1 MNAWLVRYY
10 AEHVWKLQA
19 PEVLISITS
28 GLTSDYNLEAS
39 IEDQLLYDMMDMT
52 NKFKAWLITNGA
64 PQGFAKRVGHYRN
77 KYAFTT
83 PLIGIACVVKPEL
96 SGSTGCLLLNRPIVD
111 YVDTQLDKNHS
122 HFILA
127 TNTSTGGKQHSKLR
141 SDFEACIRQNSSW
154 AEMKEYMDNT
164 LKGAD
169 TDWQQEDDEFL
180 SDMQVRAHTRT
191 KSSDIPVVNVSVQ
204 GGHESIRT
212 ILNSVNEML
221 PVLLVRGTG
230 KATDLVADCVCLK
243 FPQGHAKRL
252 ERTRLSPKQKV
263 LAFSAALSFAL
274 ALSPSRSLALAFS
287 RSLTCSIARSI
298 SLPLASRFPPLTP
311 TFLSLAFTHTH
322 AHTHKQT
329 LCACLTGA
337 VQLPGG
343 SAQGSWQYTPEA
355 QILLQVRLLS

>member
-52 NKFKAWLITNGA
+52 NNFKAWLITNGA
-64 PQGFAKRVGHYRN
+64 SQGFAKRVGHYRN
-77 KYAFTT
+77 KYAVTT
-83 PLIGIACVVKPEL
+83 PLIGIACVDQPASSTFARANGKPAPASASESPAGSS
-96 SGSTGCLLLNRPIVD
+96 SGAWRPSWID
-111 YVDTQLDKNHS
+111 YVDAQLDQNHS

-141 SDFEACIRQNSSW
+141 SDFEACIRQNGLW
-154 AEMKEYMDNT
+154 AEMKKYMDNS
-164 LKGAD
+164 LKETD
-169 TDWQQEDDEFL
+169 TDWQQEDDGFL
-180 SDMQVRAHTRT
+180 NDTQATAHEYT
-191 KSSDIPVVNVSVQ
+191 KSSDIPVANVSVQ

-263 LAFSAALSFAL
+263 LAFSRSLSRSIARALLRSFARSL
-274 ALSPSRSLALAFS
+274 SRSLAHS
-287 RSLTCSIARSI
+287 HSLSLLTLPL
-298 SLPLASRFPPLTP
+298 SLPPPPPLSHHTRTP
-311 TFLSLAFTHTH
+311 T
-322 AHTHKQT
+322 
-329 LCACLTGA
+329 CGACSNRCSST
-337 VQLPGG
+337 
-343 SAQGSWQYTPEA
+343 T
-355 QILLQVRLLS
+355 